1 MILAIYHTIMKFI
14 IKLMVGLFIIK
25 FSPQENIFKSSPQEN
40 IFKSSLL
47 CINCKQKFKYET

>member
-1 MILAIYHTIMKFI
+1 MILEIYHTIMKFI

>member
-1 MILAIYHTIMKFI
+1 MILGIYHTIMKFI